1 MYITLPSIKRTLGK
15 YIEMKDLYIGL
26 PMFLIFLI
34 LFTFTDFKMFSL
46 IYLTFG
52 LFLFIPISVSKKNRM
67 YKILILFIVYVFKK
81 KEYLF
86 FRKEEKE
93 KWQEKLKMINL

>member
-15 YIEMKDLYIGL
+15 YIEMQDLYIGL
-26 PMFLIFLI
+26 PMFLMFLI
-34 LFTFTDFKMFSL
+34 IFSFTNLKMFSL
-46 IYLTFG
+46 VYLTVG
-52 LFLFIPISVSKKNRM
+52 IFLFIPINVSKKNRM
-67 YKILILFIVYVFKK
+67 YKLLMLFVIYMFKK

-93 KWQEKLKMINL
+93 KWQEKLKMRKI

>member
-15 YIEMKDLYIGL
+15 YLEMQDLYIGL
-26 PMFLIFLI
+26 PMFFIFLF
-34 LFTFTDFKMFSL
+34 LFSFTNFKMFSL
-46 IYLTFG
+46 IYLTAG

-67 YKILILFIVYVFKK
+67 YKILILFVIYMLKK

-93 KWQEKLKMINL
+93 KWQEKLKMKKI

>member
-15 YIEMKDLYIGL
+15 YIEMQDLYIGL
-26 PMFLIFLI
+26 SMFLIFLI
-34 LFTFTDFKMFSL
+34 IFSFTNLKMFSL
-46 IYLTFG
+46 VYLTVG
-52 LFLFIPISVSKKNRM
+52 IFLFIPINVSKKNRM
-67 YKILILFIVYVFKK
+67 YKLLMLFLIYMFKK

-93 KWQEKLKMINL
+93 KWQEKLKMRKI